1 MARAD
6 EPVKTQ
12 VSREDDLTAQLN
24 AVYAEEDS
32 RLPPE
37 LEALSDE
44 ILETAF
50 GADLTD

>member
-1 MARAD
+1 MARVD

-12 VSREDDLTAQLN
+12 VSLEDDLTAQLN

-50 GADLTD
+50 APDFSG

>member
-1 MARAD
+1 MARVD

-12 VSREDDLTAQLN
+12 VNLEDDLTAQLN

-44 ILETAF
+44 ILEIAF
-50 GADLTD
+50 CPDLTE

>member
-1 MARAD
+1 MARV
-6 EPVKTQ
+6 EKPIRIQ
-12 VSREDDLTAQLN
+12 VDLKDDLTAQLN

-50 GADLTD
+50 GADITD